1 MPSPL
6 PDPDATRLRI
16 AFLCYRG
23 NPHSGGQ
30 GVYTRY
36 VTRELRDLGH
46 DVTVFAGQPWPEL
59 DEGVKFQPVP
69 SLDLYRHRFP
79 FWVPNKV
86 PKTRI
91 DWLEWGRE
99 MTGQFPEAHTFS
111 YRVARMLRAQRADFD
126 LIHDNQCLGTGL
138 LDVMAT
144 PGRERPHD
152 IPFVATIHHPITVD
166 YDLELTHAASA
177 WKRFT
182 LRRWYSFLPKQIE
195 VAKRVPRV
203 ITVSESSKKDIAAQ
217 MGVPLDRMRVV
228 PVGVDEDR
236 FRPRPDIP
244 RIKGRLLTT
253 ASGDVPL
260 KGLVPL
266 LEAVAKA
273 RTERDDIHLY
283 VIGKLRSGSKIPGT
297 LDRLGL
303 RPHVT
308 FVSGV
313 SDERIVE
320 LYAECELAIVPSLY
334 EGFSLPA
341 IEAMASGA
349 PLLATT
355 GGALPEVVGT
365 DGDTGRLV
373 PPNDPGALCAGILEL
388 LADPAERA
396 RLAEG
401 GRKRVLDRYTW
412 RRTAEGSVEQYR
424 ALLADLAAARP
435 SSKGA

>member
-1 MPSPL
+1 MSSLSPL
-6 PDPDATRLRI
+6 DPDAPRLRI

-36 VTRELRDLGH
+36 VTRELAAMGH

-59 DEGVKFQPVP
+59 DEGVKFQPVS
-69 SLDLYRHRFP
+69 SLDLYRHKFP
-79 FWVPNKV
+79 FWIPNKI
-86 PKTRI
+86 PRTRT
-91 DWLEWGRE
+91 DWKEWGRE

-111 YRVARMLRAQRADFD
+111 ERVAKLLHAQRHDFD
-126 LIHDNQCLGTGL
+126 VVHDNQCLGTGL
-138 LDVMAT
+138 LDIMQGPSRGGT
-144 PGRERPHD
+144 PGPV
-152 IPFVATIHHPITVD
+152 IPFLATIHHPITVD
-166 YDLELTHAASA
+166 YDLELKHATNW

-182 LRRWYSFLPKQIE
+182 LRRWYSFLPAQIE
-195 VAKRVPRV
+195 VAREVPRV
-203 ITVSESSKKDIAAQ
+203 ITVSESSKKDIAEQ
-217 MGVPLDRMRVV
+217 MGVPIERMRVV

-236 FRPRPDIP
+236 FRPRPDIE

-273 RTERDDIHLY
+273 RTERDDLHLY

-355 GGALPEVVGT
+355 GGALPEVVGNE
-365 DGDTGRLV
+365 GAARLV
-373 PPNDPGALCAGILEL
+373 PPNDPGALSTAILEL
-388 LADPAERA
+388 LADPAARA
-396 RLAEG
+396 KLSEL

-412 RRTAEGSVEQYR
+412 RRTAEGSVEEYR
-424 ALLADLAAARP
+424 ALLADLQ
-435 SSKGA
+435 KGRS

>member
-1 MPSPL
+1 MPTPAAAPAL
-6 PDPDATRLRI
+6 PDPDAPALRI

-30 GVYTRY
+30 GVYTRH
-36 VTRELRDLGH
+36 VTRELVAMGH
-46 DVTVFAGQPWPEL
+46 DVTVFAGPPWPEL
-59 DEGVKFQPVP
+59 DEGVRFEPVA

-79 FWVPNKV
+79 FWIPNRF
-86 PKTRI
+86 PRTRI
-91 DWLEWGRE
+91 DWVEWGRE

-111 YRVARMLRAQRADFD
+111 FRVARVLEARRLDFD
-126 LIHDNQCLGTGL
+126 VVHDNQCLGTGL
-138 LDVMAT
+138 LDIIRGPV
-144 PGRERPHD
+144 
-152 IPFVATIHHPITVD
+152 IPFLATIHHPITVD
-166 YDLELTHAASA
+166 YDLELQHASNA

-182 LRRWYSFLPKQIE
+182 LKRWYSFLPAQIE
-195 VAKRVPRV
+195 VARQVPRV
-203 ITVSESSKKDIAAQ
+203 ITVSESSKRDIAEQ
-217 MGVPLDRMRVV
+217 MDVPLDRMTVV

-236 FRPRPDIP
+236 FRPRPEIP
-244 RIKGRLLTT
+244 RVKGRLLTT

-273 RTERDDIHLY
+273 RTEREDLHLY
-283 VIGKLRSGSKIPGT
+283 VIGKLRSGSKIPAT

-320 LYAECELAIVPSLY
+320 LYAECELAVVPSLY

-355 GGALPEVVGT
+355 GGALPEVVG
-365 DGDTGRLV
+365 DEGAARLV
-373 PPNDPGALCAGILEL
+373 PPNDPGALSAAILEL
-388 LADPAERA
+388 LADPAARA
-396 RLAEG
+396 RLAEH

-412 RRTAEGSVEQYR
+412 RRTAEGSVQEYR
-424 ALLADLAAARP
+424 ALLADLR
-435 SSKGA
+435 KGRS

>member
-1 MPSPL
+1 MSPSAAPAL
-6 PDPDATRLRI
+6 PDPDAPSLRI

-36 VTRELRDLGH
+36 VTRELVAMGH

-59 DEGVKFQPVP
+59 DDGVKFQPVP
-69 SLDLYRHRFP
+69 SLDLYRRRFP
-79 FWVPNKV
+79 FWWPW
-86 PKTRI
+86 PWQLRTRI
-91 DWLEWGRE
+91 DWEEWGRS

-111 YRVARMLRAQRADFD
+111 KRFARLLKKQRADFD
-126 LIHDNQCLGTGL
+126 LVHDNQCLGVGL
-138 LDVMAT
+138 RGVMDS
-144 PGRERPHD
+144 G
-152 IPFVATIHHPITVD
+152 IPFLATIHHPITVD
-166 YDLELTHAASA
+166 FELELSHATN
-177 WKRFT
+177 WWRRFC
-182 LRRWYSFLPKQIE
+182 LRRWYSFLPAQIE
-195 VAKRVPRV
+195 VAREVPRV
-203 ITVSESSKKDIAAQ
+203 VTVSESSKKDIAEQ
-217 MGVPLDRMRVV
+217 MAVPAERMAVV
-228 PVGVDEDR
+228 PVGVDETR
-236 FRPRPDIP
+236 FRPLPHVERV
-244 RIKGRLLTT
+244 KGRLLTT

-260 KGLVPL
+260 KGLIPL

-273 RTERDDIHLY
+273 RTERDDIHLV

-303 RPHVT
+303 REHVT

-365 DGDTGRLV
+365 EGDTGRLV
-373 PPNDPGALCAGILEL
+373 PPNDPGALSAAILDL
-388 LADPAERA
+388 LGDPAERA

-401 GRKRVLDRYTW
+401 GRRRVLERYTW
-412 RRTAEGSVEQYR
+412 RRTAEGTVDEMR
-424 ALLADLAAARP
+424 ALLRDLHAAGGR
-435 SSKGA
+435 G

>member
-1 MPSPL
+1 MPTAGSE
-6 PDPDATRLRI
+6 ASRLRI

-36 VTRELRDLGH
+36 VTRELVAMGH

-79 FWVPNKV
+79 LWIPNKI
-86 PKTRI
+86 PRARI

-99 MTGQFPEAHTFS
+99 MTGQFPEAHSFS
-111 YRVARMLRAQRADFD
+111 YRVARLLKAQRADFD
-126 LIHDNQCLGTGL
+126 IVHDNQCLGTGL
-138 LDVMAT
+138 LDLLDGSDA
-144 PGRERPHD
+144 

-166 YDLELTHAASA
+166 YELELNHATNA

-182 LRRWYSFLPKQIE
+182 LRRWYSFLPAQIR
-195 VAKRVPRV
+195 VAKRVKRV
-203 ITVSESSKKDIAAQ
+203 ITVSESSKRDIAEQ
-217 MGVPLDRMRVV
+217 MGVPIERMRVV

-236 FRPRPDIP
+236 FRPLPGVARVP
-244 RIKGRLLTT
+244 GRLLTT

-273 RTERDDIHLY
+273 RTERDDIHLF

-303 RPHVT
+303 RDHVT
-308 FVSGV
+308 FVSGIT
-313 SDERIVE
+313 DERVVE
-320 LYAECELAIVPSLY
+320 LYAECELAVVPSLY

-341 IEAMASGA
+341 IEAMSSGA

-355 GGALPEVVGT
+355 GGAIPEVVGT
-365 DGDTGRLV
+365 DGASARLV
-373 PPNDPGALCAGILEL
+373 PPNDPGALASAIVEL
-388 LADPAERA
+388 LNDPAERE
-396 RLAEG
+396 RLSEG
-401 GRKRVLDRYTW
+401 GRRRVLDRYTW
-412 RRTAEGSVEQYR
+412 RRTAEGSLAEYR
-424 ALLADLAAARP
+424 EEL
-435 SSKGA
+435 GC

>member
-1 MPSPL
+1 MPTSP
-6 PDPDATRLRI
+6 PDPNAPLRI

-36 VTRELRDLGH
+36 LTRELRDLGH

-59 DEGVKFQPVP
+59 DAGVKFQPVP
-69 SLDLYRHRFP
+69 SLDLYRKSFP
-79 FWVPNKV
+79 WWYPDHVPNSAA
-86 PKTRI
+86 
-91 DWLEWGRE
+91 DWEEWGRE

-111 YRVARMLRAQRADFD
+111 KRVAKLLLTQRGDFD
-126 LIHDNQCLGTGL
+126 IVHDNQCLGTGL
-138 LDVMAT
+138 RRVMAAM
-144 PGRERPHD
+144 
-152 IPFVATIHHPITVD
+152 PFVATIHHPITVD
-166 YDLELTHAASA
+166 FELELTHAANW
-177 WKRFT
+177 WKTFT
-182 LRRWYSFLPKQIE
+182 LKRWYSFLPAQIALARE
-195 VAKRVPRV
+195 VPRV
-203 ITVSESSKKDIAAQ
+203 VTVSESSKKDIAEQ
-217 MGVPLDRMRVV
+217 MGVPAERMAVV
-228 PVGVDEDR
+228 PVGVDHLR
-236 FRPRPDIP
+236 FRPRPEID

-273 RTERDDIHLY
+273 RTERDDIHLV
-283 VIGKLRSGSKIPGT
+283 VIGKLRSGSRIPGT

-303 RPHVT
+303 RQHVS

-313 SDERIVE
+313 TDERIVE
-320 LYAECELAIVPSLY
+320 LYAECELAVVPSLY

-365 DGDTGRLV
+365 EGGTARLV
-373 PPNDPGALCAGILEL
+373 PPNDPGALAQAIVEL
-388 LADPAERA
+388 LGDPAERA

-412 RRTAEGSVEQYR
+412 RATAEGTVRQYR
-424 ALLADLAAARP
+424 AALAERNL
-435 SSKGA
+435 

>member
-1 MPSPL
+1 MPST
-6 PDPDATRLRI
+6 PDPSRLRI

-36 VTRELRDLGH
+36 VTRELAAMGH

-79 FWVPNKV
+79 FWIPNKV
-86 PKTRI
+86 PRTTI
-91 DWLEWGRE
+91 DWNEWARE

-111 YRVARMLRAQRADFD
+111 HRVARLLKAQRRDFD
-126 LIHDNQCLGTGL
+126 VIHDNQCLGTGL
-138 LDVMAT
+138 LDLIEGPEA
-144 PGRERPHD
+144 

-166 YDLELTHAASA
+166 YELELNHAANA
-177 WKRFT
+177 WKTFT
-182 LRRWYSFLPKQIE
+182 LKRWYSFLPKQIE
-195 VAKRVPRV
+195 VARRIKRI
-203 ITVSESSKKDIAAQ
+203 ITVSESSKKDIAEQ
-217 MGVPLDRMRVV
+217 MDVPIERMRVV

-236 FRPRPDIP
+236 FRPLPHVERV
-244 RIKGRLLTT
+244 KGRLLTT

-273 RTERDDIHLY
+273 RTERDDIHLF

-303 RPHVT
+303 REHVT

-313 SDERIVE
+313 TDERIVE
-320 LYAECELAIVPSLY
+320 LYAECELAVVPSLY

-341 IEAMASGA
+341 IEAMSSGA

-355 GGALPEVVGT
+355 GGAIPEVVGT
-365 DGDTGRLV
+365 DGASARLV
-373 PPNDPGALCAGILEL
+373 PPNDPGALATAIVEL
-388 LADPAERA
+388 LNDPAERA
-396 RLAEG
+396 RLSEG
-401 GRKRVLDRYTW
+401 GRRRVLDRYTW
-412 RRTAEGSVEQYR
+412 RRTAEGS
-424 ALLADLAAARP
+424 LAEYLEEL
-435 SSKGA
+435 GC

>member
-1 MPSPL
+1 MPTSL
-6 PDPDATRLRI
+6 PDPDAPRLRI
-16 AFLCYRG
+16 AWLCYRG

-36 VTRELRDLGH
+36 VTRELHAMGH

-69 SLDLYRHRFP
+69 SLDLYRHKFP
-79 FWVPNKV
+79 FWIPNKI
-86 PKTRI
+86 PRTRI

-111 YRVARMLRAQRADFD
+111 YRVARMLKAQHRNFD
-126 LIHDNQCLGTGL
+126 VIHDNQCLGTGL
-138 LDVMAT
+138 LDIMAI
-144 PGRERPHD
+144 PGEAPNPEHL
-152 IPFVATIHHPITVD
+152 PFLATIHHPITVD
-166 YDLELTHAASA
+166 FELEKQHAANK
-177 WKRFT
+177 WKSFT
-182 LRRWYSFLPKQIE
+182 LNRWYSFLPKQIE
-195 VAKRVPRV
+195 VAQQVPRV
-203 ITVSESSKKDIAAQ
+203 ITVSESSKKDIAEQ
-217 MGVPLDRMRVV
+217 MGVPIERMRVV

-236 FRPRPDIP
+236 FRPRPEIE

-355 GGALPEVVGT
+355 GGALPEVVGNE
-365 DGDTGRLV
+365 GAARLV
-373 PPNDPGALCAGILEL
+373 PPNDPGALSTAILEL
-388 LADPAERA
+388 LADPAARA
-396 RLAEG
+396 KLSEL
-401 GRKRVLDRYTW
+401 GRQRVLDRYTW
-412 RRTAEGSVEQYR
+412 RRTAEGSVEEYR
-424 ALLADLAAARP
+424 ALLADLRKGRP
-435 SSKGA
+435 

>member
-1 MPSPL
+1 MSPPSPH
-6 PDPDATRLRI
+6 PDALRI

-36 VTRELRDLGH
+36 VTRELVAMGH

-59 DEGVKFQPVP
+59 EEGVKFQPVS
-69 SLDLYRHRFP
+69 SLDLYRHKFP
-79 FWVPNKV
+79 FWIPNRI
-86 PKTRI
+86 PRTRI
-91 DWLEWGRE
+91 DWVEWLRE
-99 MTGQFPEAHTFS
+99 MSGQFPEAHSFS
-111 YRVARMLRAQRADFD
+111 ARVARLLKAQRADFD
-126 LIHDNQCLGTGL
+126 IVHDNQCLGTGL
-138 LDVMAT
+138 LELLEGPDAM
-144 PGRERPHD
+144 
-152 IPFVATIHHPITVD
+152 PFVATIHHPITVD
-166 YDLELTHAASA
+166 FELELDHATSA

-195 VAKRVPRV
+195 VAKRVRRI

-217 MGVPLDRMRVV
+217 MGVPIERMHVV

-236 FRPRPDIP
+236 FRPLPDV
-244 RIKGRLLTT
+244 RRVRGRLLTT

-273 RTERDDIHLY
+273 RTERDDIHLV

-303 RPHVT
+303 RQHVT

-313 SDERIVE
+313 TDERIVE
-320 LYAECELAIVPSLY
+320 LYAECELAVVPSLY

-341 IEAMASGA
+341 IEAMSSGA

-355 GGALPEVVGT
+355 GGAIPEVVGT
-365 DGDTGRLV
+365 DGRSAHLV
-373 PPNDPGALCAGILEL
+373 PPNDPGALAAAILSL
-388 LADPAERA
+388 LGDPAERA
-396 RLAEG
+396 RLSEG
-401 GRKRVLDRYTW
+401 GRRRVLDRYTW
-412 RRTAEGSVEQYR
+412 RRTAEGSLDEYR
-424 ALLADLAAARP
+424 AAIAGE
-435 SSKGA
+435 GATC

>member
-1 MPSPL
+1 MPL
-6 PDPDATRLRI
+6 PSSPSDASPLRI
-16 AFLCYRG
+16 AWLCYRG

-36 VTRELRDLGH
+36 VTRELVAMGH
-46 DVTVFAGQPWPEL
+46 QVTVFAGQPWPEL
-59 DEGVKFQPVP
+59 DDGVDFVPVP
-69 SLDLYRHRFP
+69 SLDLYRHHFP
-79 FWVPNKV
+79 FWFPARVPRSG
-86 PKTRI
+86 P
-91 DWLEWGRE
+91 DWNEWARE
-99 MTGQFPEAHTFS
+99 ATGQFPEAHTFS
-111 YRVARMLRAQRADFD
+111 ARVAKLLLEARDDFD
-126 LIHDNQCLGTGL
+126 VVHDNQCLGTGL
-138 LDVMAT
+138 VDVMNAGMPFLAT
-144 PGRERPHD
+144 L
-152 IPFVATIHHPITVD
+152 HHPITVD
-166 YDLELTHAASA
+166 FELELSHATNA

-182 LRRWYSFLPKQIE
+182 LKRWYSFLPKQIE
-195 VAKRVPRV
+195 VARKVPRV

-217 MGVPLDRMRVV
+217 MGVPVERMHVV

-236 FRPRPDIP
+236 FRPRPDIR
-244 RIKGRLLTT
+244 RIPGRLLTT

-266 LEAVAKA
+266 LEALAKV
-273 RTERDDIHLY
+273 RTDRDDLHLY

-313 SDERIVE
+313 TDERIVE

-355 GGALPEVVGT
+355 GGAIPEVVGT
-365 DGDTGRLV
+365 DGTSARLV
-373 PPNDPGALCAGILEL
+373 PPNDPGALATAIVEL
-388 LADPAERA
+388 MGDPAARA
-396 RLAEG
+396 ALSEG
-401 GRKRVLDRYTW
+401 GRRRVLDRYTW
-412 RRTAEGSVEQYR
+412 RKTAEGSLEQYR
-424 ALLADLAAARP
+424 ALLADRVATTEKER
-435 SSKGA
+435 

>member
-1 MPSPL
+1 MPA
-6 PDPDATRLRI
+6 DPTRLRI

-36 VTRELRDLGH
+36 VTRELHAMGH
-46 DVTVFAGQPWPEL
+46 DITVFAGQPWPEL

-69 SLDLYRHRFP
+69 SLDLYRHKFP
-79 FWVPNKV
+79 FWIPNKI
-86 PKTRI
+86 PRTRI
-91 DWLEWGRE
+91 DWLEWAME
-99 MTGQFPEAHTFS
+99 MTGKFPEAHTFS
-111 YRVARMLRAQRADFD
+111 YRVARLLRAQRRNFD
-126 LIHDNQCLGTGL
+126 IIHDNQCLGAGL
-138 LDVMAT
+138 LDLIEGPEA
-144 PGRERPHD
+144 

-166 YDLELTHAASA
+166 YELELNHAANW

-195 VAKRVPRV
+195 VARRVKRV
-203 ITVSESSKKDIAAQ
+203 ITVSESSKKDIAEQ
-217 MGVPLDRMRVV
+217 MGVPIGRMRVV

-236 FRPRPDIP
+236 FRPRPDVA
-244 RIKGRLLTT
+244 RVKGRLLTT

-273 RTERDDIHLY
+273 RTERDDIHLF

-303 RPHVT
+303 REHVT

-313 SDERIVE
+313 TDERIVE
-320 LYAECELAIVPSLY
+320 LYAECELAVVPSLY

-355 GGALPEVVGT
+355 GGAIPEVVGT
-365 DGDTGRLV
+365 DGSSARLV
-373 PPNDPGALCAGILEL
+373 PPNDPGALSAAILEL
-388 LADPAERA
+388 LADSAERA
-396 RLAEG
+396 RLSEG
-401 GRKRVLDRYTW
+401 GRRRVLDRYTW
-412 RRTAEGSVEQYR
+412 RRTAEGSLAEYR
-424 ALLADLAAARP
+424 EEL
-435 SSKGA
+435 GC